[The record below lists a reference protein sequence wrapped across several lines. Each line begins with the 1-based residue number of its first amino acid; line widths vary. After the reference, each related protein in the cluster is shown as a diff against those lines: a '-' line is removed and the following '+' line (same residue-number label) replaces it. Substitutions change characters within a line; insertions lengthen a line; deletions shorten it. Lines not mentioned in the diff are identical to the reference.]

1 MIQPSVVNSG
11 SGETKC
17 STSDRRRSSQHLEHS
32 GINNP
37 AGKAFKVFAMVTEE
51 MVLLKFED
59 EKDDVQFPKSIL
71 MLRSVQAVVL
81 GLKLDLIGRFLYLAW
96 YSGTSWLVCLPPP
109 TILPAKM
116 F

>member
-1 MIQPSVVNSG
+1 MLNR
-11 SGETKC
+11 

-71 MLRSVQAVVL
+71 MLSSVQAVVL
-81 GLKLDLIGRFLYLAW
+81 ELKLDLIGRFLYPAR
-96 YSGTSWLVCLPPP
+96 YSGISWLVCLLPP

>member
-1 MIQPSVVNSG
+1 LSILV
-11 SGETKC
+11 
-17 STSDRRRSSQHLEHS
+17 STNQSEK
-32 GINNP
+32 G
-37 AGKAFKVFAMVTEE
+37 FKVFAMVTEE

-71 MLRSVQAVVL
+71 VVL
-81 GLKLDLIGRFLYLAW
+81 GLKLDLIGRFLYLAR
-96 YSGTSWLVCLPPP
+96 YSGISWLVCLLPP